1 MNNNNSN
8 AEDIIDALS
17 ANNVEPRA
25 THTDARGRDWGFVAA
40 YLADDQENYAI
51 QYGNNGT
58 TDYEMTTDI
67 DDLASWL
74 ITDDADAAAVANA
87 RDEDPEVVADDHTGP
102 CYIISASYYN
112 GGTTSYAYEVD
123 HESNQQ
129 DRLEFD
135 SRAEAQ
141 EWIDSAEAET
151 YRLAHNESG
160 RPEYFIVAV

>member
-1 MNNNNSN
+1 MITNYCP
-8 AEDIIDALS
+8 AEDIIAALT

-25 THTDARGRDWGFVAA
+25 THTDARGDDWGFVNA
-40 YLADDQENYAI
+40 YLADEQENYAI

-102 CYIISASYYN
+102 CHIMSKSDMYGYSV
-112 GGTTSYAYEVD
+112 YAYELD
-123 HESNQQ
+123 RESNQQ

-141 EWIDSAEAET
+141 EWIDET
-151 YRLAHNESG
+151 ESEIYRLAHNEAG
-160 RPEYFIVAV
+160 RPDYFIVAE